1 MAPRL
6 ERTTQHKT
14 IEAAREYIR
23 RSDTANFI
31 TIKDVAMKEG
41 LNKITLQRYIALI
54 RENKPLPSLEQPQGG
69 HNKCLSDAAEQALVQ
84 FVLRMQEGVM
94 PPTQEM
100 VRRFANE
107 IRQRL
112 DKSSKPVSDSWL
124 SRFCKRHTDILVKK
138 TKPMEAA
145 RIGAHSEKDVLE
157 WFQRYDILLHK
168 YNITS
173 SNLWNFDETG
183 FLIGV
188 LKSSKVV
195 VSRAKKNQNVS
206 YKYNKYIG

>member
-1 MAPRL
+1 MSPRL
-6 ERTTQHKT
+6 ERTTQRAIIK
-14 IEAAREYIR
+14 AAREYLR
-23 RSDTANFI
+23 RNDSADFI
-31 TIKDVAMKEG
+31 TISELAIQKG
-41 LNKITLQRYIALI
+41 LNKITLQRYVALI

-69 HNKCLSDAAEQALVQ
+69 QNKCLSDAAEQALIL
-84 FVLRMQEGVM
+84 FILRMQEGIM

-107 IRQRL
+107 IRQKL
-112 DKSSKPVSDSWL
+112 DKASMPVSNSWL
-124 SRFCKRHTDILVKK
+124 SRFCKRHPEILVKK
-138 TKPMEAA
+138 TKPMETA

-157 WFQRYDILLHK
+157 WFQKYDTFLQK

-188 LKSSKVV
+188 LKSCKVV
-195 VSRAKKNQNVS
+195 VSRAKKNQDVS
-206 YKYNKYIG
+206 YKYNNSD